1 MDGETSAYHFTN
13 KLYINH
19 SVYTTCTIIDNCMV
33 SVGNTFILS
42 LDLLL
47 ELREGIGDFCLC
59 GPREDGRLHTFSQ
72 QIVKGR
78 RVRSFKDLHIVTR
91 HWQEHVLSHS
101 TVFFPKI
108 CSIQLFSPSCLC
120 LALSSLYHSIQFLY

>member
-1 MDGETSAYHFTN
+1 MDRLLHIISQIK

-47 ELREGIGDFCLC
+47 ELREGIGDFCLSVDRGKMGDC
-59 GPREDGRLHTFSQ
+59 THFHNKLSKERE
-72 QIVKGR
+72 
-78 RVRSFKDLHIVTR
+78 
-91 HWQEHVLSHS
+91 
-101 TVFFPKI
+101 
-108 CSIQLFSPSCLC
+108 
-120 LALSSLYHSIQFLY
+120 